1 MNPAMMTAIL
11 KAQNSGGGGSNKG
24 LPPWAKG
31 LIAVSVTGVVIFV
44 AYKLYKLLDKEKRQ
58 DRADAKDTV
67 AETESEINRL
77 LKAGQKPSKPISTYK
92 STASSIAEKLQG
104 CESRVAPET
113 DVIKM
118 ICSVVKK
125 RLDWLVLVREF
136 GVKQI
141 DDCGYP
147 SGSTEYELGK
157 LLKDQL
163 DWTFNGKLEADGF
176 NYDAKVSGNKTT
188 FDILNI
194 YLKKIGVTI

>member
-31 LIAVSVTGVVIFV
+31 LIAVSITGVAIVI

-58 DRADAKDTV
+58 EKQDAKDTV
-67 AETESEINRL
+67 VETESEINRL

-92 STASSIAEKLQG
+92 STASAIAGKLQG
-104 CESRVAPET
+104 CEASPNPEI
-113 DVIKM
+113 DVIKL

-125 RLDWLVLVREF
+125 RLDWLILVREF

-157 LLKDQL
+157 LLKDQMGW
-163 DWTFNGKLEADGF
+163 DWKGEVVADGF
-176 NYDAKVSGNKTT
+176 YYNGNISGKKTT
-188 FDILNI
+188 LDILNI